1 MTLSKEQLQQLEL
14 LNICPQKLRKN
25 LLKNINQEGIKAICE
40 CCLNVLHGNIPL
52 SEKQKGSLS
61 KHKRTL
67 RTLAER
73 KVALSKKRKLIIQ
86 KGGFLNILIPTAL
99 SVLSTLFHGAR

>member
-14 LNICPQKLRKN
+14 INICPQKFRKEI
-25 LLKNINQEGIKAICE
+25 LKRINEEGIKAICE

-52 SEKQKGSLS
+52 TEKQKGSLS

-73 KVALSKKRKLIIQ
+73 KVALSKKRKLVLQ

-99 SVLSTLFHGAR
+99 SVLSELFHGAR

>member
-14 LNICPQKLRKN
+14 INICPQKFRKEI
-25 LLKNINQEGIKAICE
+25 LKSINEEGIKAICE
-40 CCLNVLHGNIPL
+40 CCLNVLHGNISL
-52 SEKQKGSLS
+52 TEKQKGSLS

-67 RTLAER
+67 RTVAER
-73 KVALSKKRKLIIQ
+73 KVALSKKRKLLLQ

-99 SVLSTLFHGAR
+99 SVLSGLFHGAR

>member
-14 LNICPQKLRKN
+14 INICPQKLRKDI
-25 LLKNINQEGIKAICE
+25 LKNINQEGVKAICE

-52 SEKQKGSLS
+52 TEKQKGSLS
-61 KHKRTL
+61 KHKNTL
-67 RTLAER
+67 RTLARR
-73 KVALSKKRKLIIQ
+73 KVALSQKRKLIVQ

-99 SVLSTLFHGAR
+99 SVLAQLFHGAR